1 MQVSTRLPIPVHFF
15 VILLVVAARDV
26 VEPFLVVKIP
36 AHGLLD
42 AFLELQGRFPAE
54 FLLELGGVDRV
65 AGIVAQAVRHV
76 GDEGQVFAFGAAKEL
91 IDGLD
96 DDLDDVD
103 VLPFVEAADVVSF
116 SNFAV
121 VENHVNRTGVVFD
134 KEPVANVFALAVNRE
149 RLLVADVVDEQRNE
163 LFGEL
168 VRAVVVAA
176 VRDDRRHAV
185 SVVERTH
192 KVVGASLTGGIR
204 RMRRVLRRLVEEVV
218 TVSQVMFGARSRRR
232 ERRRDSFRVV
242 HLQGTVDFIGRNVV
256 EALAFVLFG
265 EAFPVEL
272 CGLEQGERSHHVRL
286 REGERVLDGAV
297 HVAFCSQVNDAVDL
311 FILHELVESVEV
323 ADVHLHELV
332 VRLAL
337 DILQVREVAR
347 IGQLVE
353 VDNLVFRILIDKEAH
368 HVAANEA
375 CAAGNDDRTFH
386 NPILRFP
393 LNIST
398 KHLAR

>member
-1 MQVSTRLPIPVHFF
+1 MRLSIPVHLF
-15 VILLVVAARDV
+15 VILLVVAAGDV
-26 VEPFLVVKIP
+26 VQPFLVVEVP

-42 AFLELQGRFPAE
+42 AFFELQRRFPAQ
-54 FLLELGGVDRV
+54 LALQLTTIDGI
-65 AGIVAQAVRHV
+65 AGIVAQAVGNV
-76 GDEGQVFAFGAAKEL
+76 SNQVQVFAFGTAEEP

-103 VLPFVEAADVVSF
+103 VLPFVEAADVVGF
-116 SNFAV
+116 GDLPV
-121 VENHVNRTGVVFD
+121 MENHVNSAGMVFD
-134 KEPVANVFALAVNRE
+134 KEPVANVFALAVDRE
-149 RLLVADVVDEQRNE
+149 RLLVADIVDEERNQ
-163 LFGEL
+163 LLGEL
-168 VRAVVVAA
+168 VRTVVVAA
-176 VRDDRRHAV
+176 VCHDGRHAV
-185 SVVERTH
+185 GVVERANE
-192 KVVGASLTGGIR
+192 VVGTCLTSGIR
-204 RMRRVLRRLVEEVV
+204 RVRRVLRRLVEEVV
-218 TVSQVMFGARSRRR
+218 AVGQVMFARACRRG
-232 ERRRDSFRVV
+232 ERGRDAFRVV
-242 HLQGTVDFIGRNVV
+242 HLEGAIDFVGRDVV
-256 EALAFVLFG
+256 ETLAFVLFG

-286 REGERVLDGAV
+286 REGERILDGTV

-311 FILHELVESVEV
+311 LVLHELVESVEV

-375 CAAGNDDRTFH
+375 CAAGNDDVFH
-386 NPILRFP
+386 NKPFLV
-393 LNIST
+393 
-398 KHLAR
+398 LARRVILSGAPA